1 MPGSLRRVM
10 RAREKFIIRRVG
22 NLTCHQ
28 LRENI
33 RCDLKDLVAYTYATA
48 LDGSPSIRERLRI
61 GIIRFVCPMHIEG
74 QQHRRAAQF
83 LYCSKRGL
91 SSDSL
96 HVLVAYED
104 KYNHLSDFGRT
115 NPIGLF
121 GSTAAA
127 VFPLYFQRGT
137 LPSRVRHGS
146 DYVRCYVPR

>member
-1 MPGSLRRVM
+1 M

-104 KYNHLSDFGRT
+104 NTIIYLIWQNEPNWIVREHRRRCIS
-115 NPIGLF
+115 
-121 GSTAAA
+121 A
-127 VFPLYFQRGT
+127 VFSAGDPPI
-137 LPSRVRHGS
+137 PSS
-146 DYVRCYVPR
+146 IMTI